1 MIKRFSEGEVLGLG
15 EGDAYNDMVISA
27 RVSNHKNFLKL
38 LGCCLEFPLPVL
50 VFDGAENGVL
60 DQHGDACNGNNKM
73 VLSWN
78 QKLKIAKEVANA
90 VTYLHTAFPRIIVHR
105 DIKPMHI
112 FLDKNWTPKLSDMLF
127 SISLPEG
134 KTQMVDKVIVGTFGY
149 MDPSYLSTRLVTEYT
164 DVFSFGIL
172 LLVLLIGNG
181 RAAVSAGPDGQSVDI
196 LCYVKNVYVNS
207 EMKNI
212 SDRRSRKREVVD
224 LALRCC
230 EGLREDRPTMIHV
243 AKALDRIEKSI
254 IFVNVQDILDQN
266 RLLINE
272 INQNHESNQ
281 PENLQSKG
289 KFITL
294 KTPFF
299 WSAKIPN
306 RKTPVRSCFSFLVP
320 LYSHIKKKARK
331 CFLKNGSMFLQKLIA
346 DCNGI
351 STPIRMFSYDQIT
364 LIPSVFSLMI
374 HFCSPGT
381 RGSSKEDLT

>member
-1 MIKRFSEGEVLGLG
+1 MQQEEEMSTSSDPKMKSRRKEGKDKKFELFIQNGSTLLQQLITDCNGKSNPIRDFSPDQILKATNNFDPCLQVFDCWHYTWYKGVIEDRNCMIKRFSEGEVLGLG

-254 IFVNVQDILDQN
+254 
-266 RLLINE
+266 
-272 INQNHESNQ
+272 
-281 PENLQSKG
+281 
-289 KFITL
+289 
-294 KTPFF
+294 
-299 WSAKIPN
+299 
-306 RKTPVRSCFSFLVP
+306 
-320 LYSHIKKKARK
+320 
-331 CFLKNGSMFLQKLIA
+331 M
-346 DCNGI
+346 
-351 STPIRMFSYDQIT
+351 
-364 LIPSVFSLMI
+364 
-374 HFCSPGT
+374 
-381 RGSSKEDLT
+381 

>member
-1 MIKRFSEGEVLGLG
+1 MSSSEPKMKSQKKERKGERFELFLQNGSTLLQQLIADCNGKSNPIRDFSLDQILKATNNFDPCLQVFDCWHYTWYKGVIDDRNCMINRFSDGEILGLG

-90 VTYLHTAFPRIIVHR
+90 VTCLHTAFPRIIVHR

-181 RAAVSAGPDGQSVDI
+181 RAAVSAGPDSQSVDI
-196 LCYVKNVYVNS
+196 LGYMKNVYVTS
-207 EMKNI
+207 EMENI
-212 SDRRSRKREVVD
+212 SDERSRKREVVE

-230 EGLREDRPTMIHV
+230 EVLREDRPTMIHV
-243 AKALDRIEKSI
+243 AKELDRIEKSI
-254 IFVNVQDILDQN
+254 
-266 RLLINE
+266 
-272 INQNHESNQ
+272 
-281 PENLQSKG
+281 
-289 KFITL
+289 
-294 KTPFF
+294 
-299 WSAKIPN
+299 
-306 RKTPVRSCFSFLVP
+306 
-320 LYSHIKKKARK
+320 
-331 CFLKNGSMFLQKLIA
+331 M
-346 DCNGI
+346 
-351 STPIRMFSYDQIT
+351 
-364 LIPSVFSLMI
+364 
-374 HFCSPGT
+374 
-381 RGSSKEDLT
+381 